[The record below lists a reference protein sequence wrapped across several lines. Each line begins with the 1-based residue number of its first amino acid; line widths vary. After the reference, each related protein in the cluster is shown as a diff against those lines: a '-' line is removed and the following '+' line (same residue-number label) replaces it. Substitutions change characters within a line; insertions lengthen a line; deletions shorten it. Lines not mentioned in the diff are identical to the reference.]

1 MKYFSIRPWMK
12 RAPLT
17 IGPKENLRRA
27 RGLMRSANVQELLV
41 VDEDKLVGLLNEQD
55 IWTHCPTSVLVL
67 DEKQANDLLEQIR
80 VGGVMTLHPPVIKPD
95 TPLREA
101 LQLFAQTGR
110 HGLPV
115 VDDGALIG
123 LLTEESALQATA
135 AVLKEFEQWTAMQ

>member
-1 MKYFSIRPWMK
+1 MENLNIRQWMK
-12 RAPLT
+12 STPLT

-41 VDEDKLVGLLNEQD
+41 VDEGKLVGLLNEQD

-67 DEKQANDLLEQIR
+67 EEKQANDLLEQIR
-80 VGGVMTLHPPVIKPD
+80 VGGVMTLHPPVITPD

-115 VDDGALIG
+115 LDDGSLVG
-123 LLTEESALQATA
+123 LLTEECALQATV
-135 AVLKEFEQWTAMQ
+135 AVLKEIEQGTAKK